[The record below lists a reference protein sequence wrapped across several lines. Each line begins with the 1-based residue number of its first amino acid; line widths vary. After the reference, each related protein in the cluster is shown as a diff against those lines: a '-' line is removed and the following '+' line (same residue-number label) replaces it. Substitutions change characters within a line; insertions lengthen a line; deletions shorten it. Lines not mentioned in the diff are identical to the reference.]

1 MNLSLT
7 IFNPQKWH
15 SHLSQLS
22 NICLKDLLLTTSVRS
37 LLHVILN
44 HRESAWGQGPVWG
57 KITGFVGGLLGCL
70 RSWNLVTVVLVLGLR
85 GNIRKVTAASLR

>member
-15 SHLSQLS
+15 FHMSQLS

-57 KITGFVGGLLGCL
+57 KITGFVGGLL
-70 RSWNLVTVVLVLGLR
+70 VTVVLVLGLR